1 MPLEHVNYTVADPDK
16 TATILS
22 EIFGWKVRWAGA
34 AISGGRSVHVGDEGS
49 YVALYTP
56 PGKLSDPTDNYT
68 QMGGMNHIG
77 IVVDDIDAIEKK
89 VAAAGFVPHNHG
101 DYEPGLRFYFDGPDG
116 IEYEVVSYS

>member
-16 TATILS
+16 TAAILCD
-22 EIFGWKVRWAGA
+22 IFGWKIRWAGS
-34 AISGGRSVHVGDEGS
+34 AISGGRSVHVGEDDS

-77 IVVDDIDAIEKK
+77 VVVDDIEAIEKK
-89 VAAAGFVPHNHG
+89 VAQAGFTPHNHG